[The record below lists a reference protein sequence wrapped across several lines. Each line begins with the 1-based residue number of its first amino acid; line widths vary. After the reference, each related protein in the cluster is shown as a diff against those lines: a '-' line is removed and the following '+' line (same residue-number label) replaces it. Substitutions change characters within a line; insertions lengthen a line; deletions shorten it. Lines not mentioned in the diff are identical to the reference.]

1 HLHRQRSELHGQ
13 IRRGLRECG
22 HAELRRVR
30 VVVAAPARSRPRLD
44 GADLHDRGTVAEPGG
59 RAGRTAHPRPS
70 RTRSAGRQGP
80 EGRLNRCR
88 PTATSL
94 TERGCTAER
103 PAPHR
108 PRSVAGVGLW
118 FAGNGAVL
126 ASILPWYPLL
136 VYRLG
141 LNSWQ
146 FGLAV
151 ACYAAGSLLSSGLP
165 AALIARFGAHRVVIG
180 GTVLLGLAA

>member
-1 HLHRQRSELHGQ
+1 
-13 IRRGLRECG
+13 
-22 HAELRRVR
+22 
-30 VVVAAPARSRPRLD
+30 PRLD

-108 PRSVAGVGLW
+108 PAISHRGRTLVRRKRRGAGVHS
-118 FAGNGAVL
+118 AVV
-126 ASILPWYPLL
+126 S
-136 VYRLG
+136 
-141 LNSWQ
+141 
-146 FGLAV
+146 
-151 ACYAAGSLLSSGLP
+151 AAGVQARTELL
-165 AALIARFGAHRVVIG
+165 
-180 GTVLLGLAA
+180 